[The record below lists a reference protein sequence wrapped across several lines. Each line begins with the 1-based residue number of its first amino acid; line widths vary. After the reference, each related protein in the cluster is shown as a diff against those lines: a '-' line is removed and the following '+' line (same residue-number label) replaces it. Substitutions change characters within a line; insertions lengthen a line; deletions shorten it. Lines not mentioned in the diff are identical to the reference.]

1 MRKLDKGSP
10 IQQFVDFIQHHHHD
24 SWEDA
29 KEVSPIWREHILNHE
44 QHGLSGYTEAP
55 IRYVNS
61 HIDHFKKQALYPNLI
76 FDWNNYVVDNKDDTY
91 GARYKDNVVCNQA
104 DNERLVNPVVENA
117 QRFFKYELSGKM
129 VPVDGLEEVE
139 KQRADY
145 TIDSFNLNEGSLM
158 ERRRIII
165 NTVLDDFSDL
175 SDEDVVCALQSAGF
189 PSVVEQLL
197 KERTK
202 DEEDVL

>member
-1 MRKLDKGSP
+1 M
-10 IQQFVDFIQHHHHD
+10 
-24 SWEDA
+24 
-29 KEVSPIWREHILNHE
+29 VSHVWRRHILNHE

-55 IRYVNS
+55 IRFEKS
-61 HIDHFKKQALYPNLI
+61 HIDHFRKQDLYQTLR
-76 FDWNNYVVDNKDDTY
+76 FDWNNYVVDSLDENY
-91 GARYKDNVVCNQA
+91 GAKFKDNVVRTKA
-104 DNERLVNPVVENA
+104 DNERLVNPVVEDA

-158 ERRRIII
+158 ERRRMII

-175 SDEDVVCALQSAGF
+175 SDEDVICALQSAGF

-202 DEEDVL
+202 NEEAVL